1 MDKEA
6 SSFGNYIKSLR
17 EEKGKNL
24 NDVANKARL
33 SISHIF
39 RIEEQKRKVGSISI
53 STIKKLAKGLE
64 VDPLVL
70 LEMAMKDVEKEFMD
84 KENR

>member
-1 MDKEA
+1 MDNEV
-6 SSFGNYIKSLR
+6 SFGNYVKSLR

-24 NDVANKARL
+24 SDVADKARL

>member
-1 MDKEA
+1 MDNEV
-6 SSFGNYIKSLR
+6 SFGNYVKSLR

-24 NDVANKARL
+24 SDVADKARL

-39 RIEEQKRKVGSISI
+39 RIEVQKRKVGSISI

-70 LEMAMKDVEKEFMD
+70 LEMAIKDVEKEFMD
-84 KENR
+84 KEN